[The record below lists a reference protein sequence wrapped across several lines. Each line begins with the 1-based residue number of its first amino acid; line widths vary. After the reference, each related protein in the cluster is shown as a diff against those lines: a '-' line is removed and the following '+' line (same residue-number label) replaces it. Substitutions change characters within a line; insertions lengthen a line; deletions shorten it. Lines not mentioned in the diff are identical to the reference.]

1 MTTTVSTG
9 IPGVGEIRPGTH
21 ICALYSGPAE
31 RDSLLFPFLR
41 EGIRKGD
48 TCLCLIDGA
57 EPGSVRDG
65 VEWQQ
70 DGGRARHFEELNID
84 RASEVYLQSGRFSVQ
99 YMMSFLSGCLSM
111 AAESEFPLLRA
122 AGEMPW
128 VLPQPEG
135 AEDFFVY

>member
-1 MTTTVSTG
+1 MG

-48 TCLCLIDGA
+48 TCLCLIDDA

-70 DGGRARHFEELNID
+70 DGGQARHFEQLNID

-111 AAESEFPLLRA
+111 AAESEFPLLRI
-122 AGEMPW
+122 AGEMSW

-135 AEDFFVY
+135 GRGLLRL